1 MGFLPQVR
9 IGALQHSG
17 NGMGWAQLGIHL
29 LLEYSGIPIATI
41 ETGEA
46 VTHTKL
52 KCTAQPA
59 IRWKRKEAGVS
70 PASLLHLMELA
81 IELRRRFLQSGDQLV
96 GGRRNGA
103 HLPIDD

>member
-9 IGALQHSG
+9 IWGPTAFWEQH
-17 NGMGWAQLGIHL
+17 GMG
-29 LLEYSGIPIATI
+29 
-41 ETGEA
+41 
-46 VTHTKL
+46 THTPSF

-103 HLPIDD
+103 HLPIDDFLRVGRFAIELVIGFIVGPKC